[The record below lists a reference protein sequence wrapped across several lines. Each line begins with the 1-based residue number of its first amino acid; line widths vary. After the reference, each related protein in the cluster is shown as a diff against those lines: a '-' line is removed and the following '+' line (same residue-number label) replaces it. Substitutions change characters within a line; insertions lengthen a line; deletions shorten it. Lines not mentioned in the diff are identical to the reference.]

1 MVLLLLLLLWR
12 IHRHTTIYRLDWVRR
27 RFEDNAA
34 RAAHYYTDMLHQA
47 ALLGYTPETGETLLR
62 FVTRMAGDDTIPDQ
76 AVREAFGIVMDWKYG
91 EHPPADE
98 DLVRMAAAHDALE
111 TCLRRRLKA
120 VPYFFR
126 RVLLG

>member
-1 MVLLLLLLLWR
+1 M
-12 IHRHTTIYRLDWVRR
+12 RR